1 MGRERNV
8 AKDRLREVLGGTRN
22 SDGLEMRD
30 VVNFCF
36 LYPAV
41 LIAMLQVAHADGSR
55 FWIDGDSLF
64 FNSNIPYPGGSETDI
79 VDKDAD
85 ELGLY
90 VMEELN
96 LKVVILESWGG
107 NEASALRMATTILE
121 FGLATEVRG
130 NCESACP
137 LIFLA
142 GRPRT
147 ISVGGQIGFHRSS
160 ATPLDIRDFT
170 LKWKEEHGE
179 SLPFREIVYD
189 DSITSGVTT
198 SRYML
203 NHGVSEEFVLK
214 TLGIPPREML
224 RPTRAE
230 LVTAGIIHED

>member
-1 MGRERNV
+1 MGREHNV
-8 AKDRLREVLGGTRN
+8 AKDRLREALGGTRN
-22 SDGLEMRD
+22 SDDLEMRD

-41 LIAMLQVAHADGSR
+41 FIAMLQVAHADGSR

-64 FNSNIPYPGGSETDI
+64 FNSNIPYPGDSETGI
-79 VDKDAD
+79 IDKDAE

-90 VMEELN
+90 VMEDLN

-107 NEASALRMATTILE
+107 NEASALEMAATILE

-130 NCESACP
+130 HCESACP

-147 ISVGGQIGFHRSS
+147 ISVGGQIGFHRTSVT
-160 ATPLDIRDFT
+160 AIDVRELT
-170 LKWKEEHGE
+170 LQWKEEHGE
-179 SLPFREIVYD
+179 SLPFREIGYD
-189 DSITSGVTT
+189 DSITSSIKTT
-198 SRYML
+198 RYML
-203 NHGVSEEFVLK
+203 NQGVSEEFVLK

-230 LVTAGIIHED
+230 LVTAEIIHAD